1 MLVLEKPGR
10 TLKSELC
17 NQVNPWP
24 AGNCQRVRC
33 LLCHGGDPAPNGQCW
48 KGNVTYEI
56 RCLACKKGGRESLYT
71 GETARG
77 AYSRSISHWS
87 GLSSSDPNNVLFN
100 HNREAHVGVK
110 LGPRDFSMRVTGRFT
125 SSLFRQ
131 VSEATQ
137 IADQVDKRNKEVR
150 EGREARTVM
159 NSAREFRQPGI
170 IRARHLKTF
179 NY

>member
-1 MLVLEKPGR
+1 MLF
-10 TLKSELC
+10 
-17 NQVNPWP
+17 
-24 AGNCQRVRC
+24 
-33 LLCHGGDPAPNGQCW
+33 
-48 KGNVTYEI
+48 
-56 RCLACKKGGRESLYT
+56 
-71 GETARG
+71 
-77 AYSRSISHWS
+77 
-87 GLSSSDPNNVLFN
+87 GLSLAKQTGLAGLDLSSL
-100 HNREAHVGVK
+100 RA